1 MNFVSRYMKARKILA
16 AALVLAGLCVSAAVA
31 VAGAGESGTLKVISM
46 NIRNGEANDGTNSW
60 QYRCPASLLMINEL
74 KPDILG
80 LQEAYYYQVL
90 FLTEN
95 LRDYKAAGV
104 GREDGK
110 KDGEHMSILYNR
122 KTVSLKKWGTF
133 WLSET
138 PDEPSVGWDAA
149 CKRTATWAIMKDRR
163 TGNSFLYV
171 NTHLDHVGKQAQEK
185 GLALI
190 MDRIA
195 ELNTSGLPVIL
206 TGDFN
211 VKPGDPV
218 LDRLDNMMKSAR
230 IYAEKTDSHA
240 TYNNWGKS
248 SDIIDYIYY
257 SGFRSCPEFRTVTQK
272 FGEWPFISDHYP
284 VEAVLVF

>member
-1 MNFVSRYMKARKILA
+1 MLILLLA
-16 AALVLAGLCVSAAVA
+16 AVCRIAPVQSAN
-31 VAGAGESGTLKVISM
+31 EDGTLKLISFNM
-46 NIRNGEANDGTNSW
+46 RTAWGRDGDNSW
-60 QYRCPASLLMINEL
+60 MNRRSASVEMLRREA
-74 KPDILG
+74 PDVMG
-80 LQEAYYYQVL
+80 VQEAMQEQLLYLDAECPQYARVGEDRDGGAEGGETMAVFY
-90 FLTEN
+90 
-95 LRDYKAAGV
+95 LRDRFDLLA
-104 GREDGK
+104 D
-110 KDGEHMSILYNR
+110 
-122 KTVSLKKWGTF
+122 GTF

-138 PDEPSVGWDAA
+138 PDRVSRGWDAA
-149 CKRTATWAIMKDRR
+149 CNRTVTWVELRDKMSGR
-163 TGNSFLYV
+163 TFFYF

-218 LDRLDNMMKSAR
+218 LDRLDNMMRSAR
-230 IYAEKTDSHA
+230 IYAEKTDSRG

-284 VEAVLVF
+284 VEAVLGF

>member
-1 MNFVSRYMKARKILA
+1 MNFVNRYMKARKILA

-122 KTVSLKKWGTF
+122 KRVSLKKWGTF

-218 LDRLDNMMKSAR
+218 LDRLDNMMRSAR

-284 VEAVLVF
+284 VEAVLGF